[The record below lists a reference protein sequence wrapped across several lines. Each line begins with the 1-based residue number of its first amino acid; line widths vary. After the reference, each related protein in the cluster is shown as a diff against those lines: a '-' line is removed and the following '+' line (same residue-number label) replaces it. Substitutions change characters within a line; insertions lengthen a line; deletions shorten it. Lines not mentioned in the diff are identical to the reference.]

1 MFVPFVSY
9 QSAFGDRSDS
19 REAWFATLFSHP
31 MRCGM
36 PIAFQRDLRLSLRND
51 EQVCGRCF
59 IMVATSREPMTLP
72 ASFEFRLRFA
82 HRLVEEMRET
92 QGFVWT
98 QEDLG
103 TFLIE
108 ILEEEFGFDWSHPD
122 AIESFKEYLVL
133 AYVAAGHVLPKSQ
146 RTF

>member
-1 MFVPFVSY
+1 MVVLFMRHRPV
-9 QSAFGDRSDS
+9 FGHRTDS
-19 REAWFATLFSHP
+19 REAWFATLFSYP

-36 PIAFQRDLRLSLRND
+36 PIAFRGDVRLSLRTD
-51 EQVCGRCF
+51 GHVCERCF
-59 IMVATSREPMTLP
+59 IMVATSCEPITLP

-82 HRLVEEMRET
+82 HRLAEEIRELHKV
-92 QGFVWT
+92 VWT

-108 ILEEEFGFDWSHPD
+108 VLEEEFGFDWSQPN
-122 AIESFKEYLVL
+122 AVESFREYLAL

-146 RTF
+146 RAF

>member
-1 MFVPFVSY
+1 MPY
-9 QSAFGDRSDS
+9 QSAFGDCRDTSK
-19 REAWFATLFSHP
+19 AWFATLFSEQV
-31 MRCGM
+31 RRGM
-36 PIAFQRDLRLSLRND
+36 PIAFQGDARRSLRTD

-59 IMVATSREPMTLP
+59 IMVATSCEPMTLP

-92 QGFVWT
+92 QGTVWT

-108 ILEEEFGFDWSHPD
+108 ILEEEFGFDWSHPA
-122 AIESFKEYLVL
+122 AIESFKEYLAL

>member
-1 MFVPFVSY
+1 MIVPFVPY
-9 QSAFGDRSDS
+9 QSVFGDRRQS
-19 REAWFATLFSHP
+19 REAWFATLLSEQV
-31 MRCGM
+31 RCGM
-36 PIAFQRDLRLSLRND
+36 PIAFHGDLRLSLRND
-51 EQVCGRCF
+51 EQVCGRGF
-59 IMVATSREPMTLP
+59 IMVATSCEPMALP

-92 QGFVWT
+92 QGIVWT

-108 ILEEEFGFDWSHPD
+108 ILEEEFAFDWSHPN
-122 AIESFKEYLVL
+122 AIESFKEYLAL